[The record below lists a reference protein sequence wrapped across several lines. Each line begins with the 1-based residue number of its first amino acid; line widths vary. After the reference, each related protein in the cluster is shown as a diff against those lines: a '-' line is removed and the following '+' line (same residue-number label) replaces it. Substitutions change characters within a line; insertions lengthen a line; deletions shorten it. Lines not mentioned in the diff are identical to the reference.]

1 MDLAAKSKV
10 PAQCILATIV
20 KITARSDRVRISG
33 DARKRY
39 RKLDLRDARKS
50 TVWWNSDHP
59 RAIENTSPGVPS
71 KKGGESEVQGTGAVK
86 LGTSYR
92 RSGSRHSGARSP
104 GLGL

>member
-20 KITARSDRVRISG
+20 KITARSDLGSE
-33 DARKRY
+33 ARKSY